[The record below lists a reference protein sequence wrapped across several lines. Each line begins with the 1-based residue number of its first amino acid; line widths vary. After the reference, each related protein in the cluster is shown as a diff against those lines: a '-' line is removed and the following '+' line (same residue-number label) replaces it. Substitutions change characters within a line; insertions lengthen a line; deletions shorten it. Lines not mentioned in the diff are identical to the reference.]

1 MFADRIDAGRQLAA
15 TLLHLKDERPILLAL
30 PRGGVPV
37 AFEVATQLDAPL
49 ALVLI
54 RKLGAPF
61 QPEFAVGAVA
71 DGAEPV
77 IVLHKPALAMLG
89 LTREA
94 LQPAIDRD
102 LEEIR
107 RRRKTYGP
115 EAVPDD
121 LEGRTVILI
130 DDGIATG
137 ATMEAAIEWVHRRH
151 PGRIVIA
158 VPIGSPTT
166 LATLGEKVDEVVCVE
181 RSEWF
186 SSVGSAYRNFTQVD
200 DATVTD
206 LLRRAAEARKADDQA
221 NLAGA

>member
-1 MFADRIDAGRQLAA
+1 MFADRVDAGRQLAA
-15 TLLHLKDERPILLAL
+15 ELLRLKDERPILLAL

-37 AFEVATQLDAPL
+37 AFEVAAQLDAPL
-49 ALVLI
+49 ALVFV

-77 IVLHKPALAMLG
+77 IVLHKPTLAMLG
-89 LTREA
+89 LTRKA

-107 RRRKTYGP
+107 RRRKMYGP
-115 EAVPDD
+115 EAVPEE

-137 ATMEAAIEWVHRRH
+137 ATMEAAIEWVRRRH
-151 PGRIVIA
+151 PGRVVIA
-158 VPIGSPTT
+158 IPIGSPTT

-186 SSVGSAYRNFTQVD
+186 SSVGSAYRNFAQVD

-206 LLRRAAEARKADDQA
+206 LLRRAAEIRKADDRA
-221 NLAGA
+221 NVAGT

>member
-1 MFADRIDAGRQLAA
+1 MFADRVDAGRQLAA
-15 TLLHLKDERPILLAL
+15 ALLHLKDEKPILLAL

-49 ALVLI
+49 GLVFI

-89 LTREA
+89 LTKEA

-107 RRRKTYGP
+107 RRRKIYGP

-137 ATMEAAIEWVHRRH
+137 ATMEAAIEWVRRRH
-151 PGRIVIA
+151 PGRMVIA
-158 VPIGSPTT
+158 IPIGSPTT

-186 SSVGSAYRNFTQVD
+186 SSVGSAYRNFAQVD

-206 LLRRAAEARKADDQA
+206 LLRRAAEARKADDRSD
-221 NLAGA
+221 LTGA

>member
-1 MFADRIDAGRQLAA
+1 MFADRVDAGRQLAA
-15 TLLHLKDERPILLAL
+15 ALLHLKDERPILLAL

-37 AFEVATQLDAPL
+37 AFEVAARIEAPL
-49 ALVLI
+49 ALVFV

-61 QPEFAVGAVA
+61 HQEFAVGAVA

-77 IVLHKPALAMLG
+77 IVLHEPALAMLG
-89 LTREA
+89 LTKEG

-107 RRRKTYGP
+107 RRRKIYGP
-115 EAVPDD
+115 EAVPED

-137 ATMEAAIEWVHRRH
+137 ATMEAAIEWVRRRH

-186 SSVGSAYRNFTQVD
+186 SSVGSAYRDFAQVD

-206 LLRRAAEARKADDQA
+206 LLRRAAEPRDADNRA
-221 NLAGA
+221 NLTGA

>member
-1 MFADRIDAGRQLAA
+1 MFADRNDAGRQLAA
-15 TLLHLKDERPILLAL
+15 ALLHLKDERPILLAL

-49 ALVLI
+49 ALVFV

-107 RRRKTYGP
+107 RRRKMYGP
-115 EAVPDD
+115 EAVPEE

-137 ATMEAAIEWVHRRH
+137 ATMEAAIEWVRRRH

-186 SSVGSAYRNFTQVD
+186 SSVGSAYRDFAQVD

-206 LLRRAAEARKADDQA
+206 LLRRAAEPRDADNRA
-221 NLAGA
+221 NLTGA